1 MYSSDERYNSHD
13 NKSFTSE
20 ANTSS
25 ESGESDDEEDVHWMA
40 TQIEREMCVEDAAV
54 ANNIDTVSF
63 LSDFKLLTLKK
74 IYTSFI
80 KTNGR
85 INI

>member
-20 ANTSS
+20 ATS
-25 ESGESDDEEDVHWMA
+25 ESGESDDEEDVYWMA
-40 TQIEREMCVEDAAV
+40 TQIEREICVENAAV

-80 KTNGR
+80 KNYR
-85 INI
+85 